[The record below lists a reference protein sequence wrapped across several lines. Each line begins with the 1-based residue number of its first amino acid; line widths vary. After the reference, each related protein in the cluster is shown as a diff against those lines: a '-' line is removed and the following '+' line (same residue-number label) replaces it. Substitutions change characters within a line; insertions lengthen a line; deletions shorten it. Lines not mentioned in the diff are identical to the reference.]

1 MTRDAI
7 VVPLKQ
13 FGLAKDRLRQAGSI
27 DVTRLAQELATGVI
41 HASAPRHVVVL
52 SECDEISAF
61 AQALGAETWRS
72 GAKDLN
78 EAVQGAYEALAE
90 RFDRIIIVH
99 GDLARP
105 QGLGQFQPGPGI
117 TIVTDHH
124 AQGTNVLA
132 LPTGLDFRFAY
143 GTDSLRLHQ
152 AQAVR
157 LGVDWRVI
165 RDSPWRYDVDDPS
178 DLDERL
184 DSI

>member
-13 FGLAKDRLRQAGSI
+13 FGLAKDRLRQAGTI
-27 DVTRLAQELATGVI
+27 DVTGLAEELATGVVRS
-41 HASAPRHVVVL
+41 SAPRHVVVL

-61 AQALGAETWRS
+61 AQAHGAETWRS
-72 GAKDLN
+72 DAKDLN
-78 EAVQGAYEALAE
+78 EAVQGAYAALAE

-117 TIVTDHH
+117 TIVADRH
-124 AQGTNVLA
+124 AKGTNVLA

-143 GTDSLRLHQ
+143 GPDSLRQHQ
-152 AQAVR
+152 AQAER
-157 LGVDWRVI
+157 LSVAWRVV
-165 RDSPWRYDVDDPS
+165 RDSPWRYDIDDPS
-178 DLDERL
+178 DLDERPE
-184 DSI
+184 SI